1 MKASRFTDEQIIRAL
16 KEVEAGEKKVVE
28 QCRDL
33 GITSATYYKWK
44 RKYGGLDVNEAK
56 RLRELEQENGLLK
69 GMVADLMLEN
79 KAVRE
84 VLKKL

>member
-1 MKASRFTDEQIIRAL
+1 MKASRFSEEQIIRAL
-16 KEVEAGEKKVVE
+16 KEVEAGEKKVAD

-44 RKYGGLDVNEAK
+44 QKYGGLEVNEAR
-56 RLRELEQENGLLK
+56 RLRELETENGKLK
-69 GMVADLMLEN
+69 RMVADLMLEN
-79 KAVRE
+79 NAVKE